1 MISYAQNLEDVV
13 LARALVEVESADG
26 FWIDVGAADPVLDS
40 VTKHFSDLGW
50 RGVNVE
56 PLPSRLARLRQHR
69 TRDVNLGVV
78 LGDRAGPTTLVQV
91 HDADGLSS
99 VDANRIAELRRE
111 SHVVTELDVEQ
122 VTLAEVCAAQ
132 APSTIHFLKIDV
144 EGHERAVIAGGDW
157 SRYRPWIVVA
167 EDTRSQ
173 EWEPLLGVAGY
184 RRTLDDGLNLFF
196 VAEERLATIGG
207 RLAKPANVTDQYTP
221 AREVALRDFALAY
234 AAPTI
239 AGELRARWAVVGE
252 RERAAADALATA
264 VCGRPDVLAVFSA
277 GGARPGAIDLD
288 GLLRWATTD
297 STDQTIGELA
307 PHRLAL
313 LAAQRR
319 V

>member
-13 LARALVEVESADG
+13 LGRALVDVEATTG

-78 LGDRAGPTTLVQV
+78 LGDRAGPTTLVHV

-122 VTLAEVCAAQ
+122 VTLAELCAAQ

-144 EGHERAVIAGGDW
+144 EGHERAVVAGGDW
-157 SRYRPWIVVA
+157 DRHRPWIVVA
-167 EDTRSQ
+167 EDNRSS
-173 EWEPLLGVAGY
+173 EWEPLLRDVGY

-196 VAEERLATIGG
+196 VAEERFATLGV
-207 RLAKPANVTDQYTP
+207 RLAKPANVTDLYTP

-239 AGELRARWAVVGE
+239 SGELRARWTVVGE
-252 RERAAADALATA
+252 QERAAADALAVA
-264 VCGRPDVLAVFSA
+264 VCSRPDVLSVFSA
-277 GGARPGAIDLD
+277 GRARPGVIDLD

-297 STDQTIGELA
+297 STDATIRELE
-307 PHRLAL
+307 PHRPAL
-313 LAAQRR
+313 LSARG
-319 V
+319 